1 MPRDSSWDHI
11 YRRFMLQH
19 CDGQPSCEAGE
30 NNYYAF
36 LNKNGFD
43 DTKPYPENLPKMASE
58 SYSWAV
64 PIEKALARPGAPK
77 NLFRATAINVGE
89 TGAGH
94 TPILPGWENRMVGQI
109 PHEHRIYDES
119 ELRAAARSITGQS
132 VDIDHGHKLWHGEE
146 IVGEVLIGEYQDQRV
161 ETYGYVYQDD
171 LYEHIGKEIQF
182 VSTKAMPFW
191 PQQIDGL
198 LMRGLYFERLSL
210 LWDEHPGDVNTR
222 VEKYVPTPV
231 LESLMVTP
239 PTVGFTATA
248 VTGNKEMSTKIGVPE
263 SIEEQLRTKYGISA
277 DKSKAT
283 QFLYAPEGSKFSD
296 WAFPVRDNDG
306 ILQRDLVEFGIQEA
320 ALVRFHQTSPEIQGK
335 IKDELCS
342 RAKELGIETSIC
354 GMVEA
359 VAGVSEARVKEL
371 ITIATTEAATKN
383 AAFLAAGLK
392 QTLESLKPP
401 VPIGGAKLA
410 PSGVGAIALTTE
422 EQAKVLPYAIR
433 NTPLRDIMRLR
444 SGR

>member
-11 YRRFMLQH
+11 YRRFTLS
-19 CDGQPSCEAGE
+19 GPEGE
-30 NNYYAF
+30 SNYYAW
-36 LNKNGFD
+36 LKKNQFD
-43 DTKPYPENLPKMASE
+43 DTKPYPESLPKMASE

-64 PIEKALARPGAPK
+64 PIQRALARPGAPK
-77 NLFRATAINVGE
+77 NLFQATAINVGE

-94 TPILPGWENRMVGQI
+94 FSILPGWEDRLTGQI

-119 ELRAAARSITGQS
+119 ELRAAARSITGRP
-132 VDIDHGHKLWHGEE
+132 VDIDHGKKPWHGKEV
-146 IVGEVLIGEYQDQRV
+146 VGEVLIGEYQDRRV

-182 VSTKAMPFW
+182 VSVDSIPFW

-210 LWDEHPGDVNTR
+210 LWDEHPGDVNAR
-222 VEKYVPTPV
+222 IEKYVPTPV

-239 PTVGFTATA
+239 PTVRLPEVA
-248 VTGNKEMSTKIGVPE
+248 VTGNKEMSAKIGVPE
-263 SIEEQLRTKYGISA
+263 SIEEQLRAKHGISA
-277 DKSKAT
+277 DNSKAT

-306 ILQRDLVEFGIQEA
+306 KLQRDLVEFGVQEA

-335 IKDELCS
+335 IKTELCS
-342 RAKELGIETSIC
+342 LAKELGIETSIC
-354 GMVEA
+354 GT

-371 ITIATTEAATKN
+371 ITDAATKN
-383 AAFLAAGLK
+383 AEFLTAGLAK
-392 QTLESLKPP
+392 IQESLKPP
-401 VPIGGAKLA
+401 APIGGAKLA
-410 PSGVGAIALTTE
+410 PTGVGAIALTVE

-444 SGR
+444 RSR